1 MMKIRISRK
10 FLSKVG
16 FVLMFVFSFLMFY
29 LVEVYGDDNSLSTFS
44 NVVLSITVLIG
55 MFCSILVILCMF
67 GGLMF
72 LVGMFLEWVRKIIKK
87 FIEVV

>member
-1 MMKIRISRK
+1 MKKIRISRK
-10 FLSKVG
+10 FLNNVG

-29 LVEVYGDDNSLSTFS
+29 LVDVYEDDTSLSTFS
-44 NVVLSITVLIG
+44 GIVLSITVLIG
-55 MFCSILVILCMF
+55 MFCTFFVIVSMF

-72 LVGMFLEWVRKIIKK
+72 LVVMFLEWVHKKKKK

>member
-1 MMKIRISRK
+1 MKKIKINRK
-10 FLSKVG
+10 FLNNVG

-29 LVEVYGDDNSLSTFS
+29 LVEVYGDDTSLSTFS
-44 NVVLSITVLIG
+44 SVIMSITVLIG
-55 MFCSILVILCMF
+55 MFCTFFVIVSMF

-72 LVGMFLEWVRKIIKK
+72 LVVMFLEWVHKIIKK